1 MARVLPEEAAQRAE
15 PTVLEPPCH
24 IRAPAARLISRV
36 QCQGEHR
43 LRHNPLID
51 PRELE
56 QLHDQCFSWALT
68 CTRGHRNEAEDVL
81 QMTYLAIIEG
91 NAHFDGGSSLKT
103 WMFAVIR
110 NQARS
115 RSRRI
120 RYCAALADTHRRVR
134 CRRRQQP
141 SRTPTHIA
149 SSQRCTRCRIGNAKC
164 STWSSIAVLRSP
176 EAATV
181 LGIGLG
187 TARTHYERGK
197 AALRRQLDPTER
209 TR

>member
-1 MARVLPEEAAQRAE
+1 
-15 PTVLEPPCH
+15 
-24 IRAPAARLISRV
+24 
-36 QCQGEHR
+36 

-68 CTRGHRNEAEDVL
+68 CTRGHRSEAEDVL
-81 QMTYLAIIEG
+81 QMTYLAIVEG
-91 NAHFDGGSSLKT
+91 KAHFAGGSSLKT

-120 RYCAALADTHRRVR
+120 RSALLSLSRVAAFAADEQGSTESHPETHRLVAALHALPD
-134 CRRRQQP
+134 RQ
-141 SRTPTHIA
+141 REVLDLVFYRGLAIA
-149 SSQRCTRCRIGNAKC
+149 
-164 STWSSIAVLRSP
+164 
-176 EAATV
+176 EAAAV

-197 AALRRQLDPTER
+197 AALRRRLDLPEQ

>member
-1 MARVLPEEAAQRAE
+1 MP
-15 PTVLEPPCH
+15 
-24 IRAPAARLISRV
+24 
-36 QCQGEHR
+36 GEHR

-81 QMTYLAIIEG
+81 QTTYLAIVEG

-120 RYCAALADTHRRVR
+120 RTALLSLTRIAAFAADDDSSEPPAETHRLVAALHALPD
-134 CRRRQQP
+134 RQ
-141 SRTPTHIA
+141 REVLDLVFYRGLAIA
-149 SSQRCTRCRIGNAKC
+149 
-164 STWSSIAVLRSP
+164 
-176 EAATV
+176 EAAAV

-197 AALRRQLDPTER
+197 AALRRHLDLPER